1 LKFNH
6 ITALFMLPIAM
17 LPVAC
22 VSKDNYEFGDYRQ
35 ILPRGAIA
43 AITDPSYVAAEEAT
57 IDDNSYVLGIVID
70 GQPRAYSLNILNH
83 HEVVNDKIG
92 DQPYAAVW

>member
-1 LKFNH
+1 MKLHNFV
-6 ITALFMLPIAM
+6 AVLMLSIV
-17 LPVAC
+17 LIPVA
-22 VSKDNYEFGDYRQ
+22 SSAKDKYEFSDYKQ

-43 AITDPSYVAAEEAT
+43 AITDPQYVSASDAR
-57 IDDNSYVLGIVID
+57 IDADSYVLGVVID

-92 DQPYAAVW
+92 DTAFAAVW